1 MRVRFSVSHFER
13 LNALKNR
20 VRADQKWQCDLSVSG
35 ICQSGSS
42 RVCRPGSL
50 DDRAPDERYT
60 ATVLA
65 GGIHYC
71 LGARLAMLE
80 MEVALATLFTRL
92 PEMRISDLDDLRWH
106 QRGALRGVES
116 LRVVW

>member
-1 MRVRFSVSHFER
+1 MAF
-13 LNALKNR
+13 
-20 VRADQKWQCDLSVSG
+20 
-35 ICQSGSS
+35 
-42 RVCRPGSL
+42 
-50 DDRAPDERYT
+50 T
-60 ATVLA
+60 
-65 GGIHYC
+65 YC

-92 PEMRISDLDDLRWH
+92 PQMRIKNLDDLRWH